1 MVYNM
6 KDLVLGFR
14 FDEAE
19 QQVVLIRKNRP
30 EWQRGKLN
38 GVGGKVEHGETDVEA
53 MVREFEEE
61 ASLTTYIDEW
71 EEMGDINGDF
81 GVVSI
86 YKSVGS
92 LKGIK
97 TNTDERITIV
107 PVSLIHD
114 SDEVIPNLKYIIPY
128 LLHGEDYFTSYM

>member
-1 MVYNM
+1 M
-6 KDLVLGFR
+6 KYYVVGLR

-38 GVGGKVEHGETDVEA
+38 GVGGKVEQGETDPEA

-61 ASLTTYIDEW
+61 TSLKTYIDEW
-71 EEMGDINGDF
+71 EEMGDISGAF
-81 GVVSI
+81 GVVHF

-92 LKGIK
+92 LEGIK
-97 TNTDERITIV
+97 TNTDETITIL

-114 SDEVIPNLKYIIPY
+114 SDQVIPNLKYIIPY
-128 LLHGEDYFTSYM
+128 LLHGEEYFTSYM